1 MTEKLAFPAPSEMD
15 KDDANKV
22 IKHKGMTLRDYFAAK
37 AMAAIIAKTPFQ
49 SNPDDYTPY
58 DKTAVGAYDYADA
71 MIAARDK

>member
-1 MTEKLAFPAPSEMD
+1 MAKKDLHAFPFTSETYME
-15 KDDANKV
+15 DA
-22 IKHKGMTLRDYFAAK
+22 GMTLRDYFAAK